1 MICAYCIP
9 SLSFFYLFDMDNLAK
24 MTLKLCD
31 LCVSEAHSEVWKQD
45 DWTHSCFTNNI
56 APYTM
61 SRKKDRRSQISPLL
75 LPSQSKKDLSAI
87 ANNPK

>member
-9 SLSFFYLFDMDNLAK
+9 SLSFFYLFDIDNLAK

-31 LCVSEAHSEVWKQD
+31 LCVSEAHGEVWKQD

-56 APYTM
+56 AP
-61 SRKKDRRSQISPLL
+61 
-75 LPSQSKKDLSAI
+75 
-87 ANNPK
+87 